1 MSCKDT
7 AIFWKSPVNIRNYS
21 MNVEVDNGLAP
32 SGGFEEAE
40 VFGVVVEEAL
50 REGGG
55 TKGAGKDGEVGLKVW
70 VAVGVVFP
78 DLVTGKVEFGC
89 LVEAGG
95 QLITG
100 GLTA

>member
-1 MSCKDT
+1 MK
-7 AIFWKSPVNIRNYS
+7 
-21 MNVEVDNGLAP
+21 VDDGLAAG
-32 SGGFEEAE
+32 GGFDEVE

-55 TKGAGKDGEVGLKVW
+55 AKGAGKDGEVGLEVG

-78 DLVTGKVEFGC
+78 DLVSGKLEFGG

-95 QLITG
+95 QLVAG
-100 GLTA
+100 GLAT

>member
-1 MSCKDT
+1 M
-7 AIFWKSPVNIRNYS
+7 NIIDDS
-21 MNVEVDNGLAP
+21 FDVKVDDGLAAE
-32 SGGFEEAE
+32 GGFEETE

-55 TKGAGKDGEVGLKVW
+55 AMGAGKDGEVGLEVG

-78 DLVTGKVEFGC
+78 DLVTGNVEFGC

-95 QLITG
+95 QLVTG
-100 GLTA
+100 GLAA